1 MENSNLEVPTHV
13 AIIMDGNR
21 RWAKSRGL
29 NSKDGHYA
37 GMERMKSLSEY
48 IFQKGVQILSIFAF
62 STENFKRSQSEVDY
76 LMKLFIH
83 AFQNE
88 FEFYKDKNIRIV
100 FSGRK
105 EPLSDKVWA
114 AMQEVVEST
123 KNNTGGILNICL
135 NYGGHAEIID
145 ACKKIYEDAV
155 QNKIDIKELNEEVF
169 TQYLYQNLK
178 PIDFMIRTSGEL
190 RISNFMLWQLSYAEF
205 YFTDT
210 YFPDFDES
218 EFEKAILEYNKRTRK
233 FGGESNDTK
242 NH

>member
-21 RWAKSRGL
+21 RWAKLRGL

-114 AMQEVVEST
+114 AMQEVVEGT

-145 ACKKIYEDAV
+145 ACKKIYEDAS

-169 TQYLYQNLK
+169 TQYLYHNLK

-210 YFPDFDES
+210 YFPDFDEL

-233 FGGESNDTK
+233 FGGESHDTK